1 MAAPLLA
8 ELLGGN
14 PFMGFIAAVAF
25 ATILAVVSGL
35 TLAAAS
41 AMAHDIY
48 LNVFKGGK
56 STEKEQVKVAKIATV
71 IFGVIAI
78 LTGIAFKGQN
88 VAYMVGLTF
97 AIACSG
103 PFPAIFLS
111 IVWKKLTTW
120 GAVCGHC
127 RRLGVRRDLYYPQSH
142 GLGGCLKTQRSHLP
156 LTEPGYFDHD
166 PGLSGRLD
174 CFYCGA

>member
-1 MAAPLLA
+1 ML
-8 ELLGGN
+8 
-14 PFMGFIAAVAF
+14 
-25 ATILAVVSGL
+25 
-35 TLAAAS
+35 LAAAS

-56 STEKEQVKVAKIATV
+56 STEAEQVKVAKRATV
-71 IFGVIAI
+71 IFGIIAI

-97 AIACSG
+97 GIACSG

-120 GAVCGHC
+120 GGGCGYC
-127 RRLGVRRDLYYPQSH
+127 RRLGVRGGLYYPQPH
-142 GLGGCLKTQRSHLP
+142 CLGGCS
-156 LTEPGYFDHD
+156 
-166 PGLSGRLD
+166 
-174 CFYCGA
+174 